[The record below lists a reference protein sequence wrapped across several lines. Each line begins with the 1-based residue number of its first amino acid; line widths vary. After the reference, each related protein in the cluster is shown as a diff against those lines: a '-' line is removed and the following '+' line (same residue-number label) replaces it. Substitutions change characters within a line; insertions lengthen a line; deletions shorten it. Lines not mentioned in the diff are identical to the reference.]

1 MVIDGIIIF
10 LYILFFSVSNFCLL
24 PGLVHFIVFMRS
36 FGIAD
41 EIIDF
46 SNRAAHIVV
55 VVVVFR

>member
-1 MVIDGIIIF
+1 
-10 LYILFFSVSNFCLL
+10 
-24 PGLVHFIVFMRS
+24 MRS

-55 VVVVFR
+55 VVVVVVFR